1 MRHQRQRK
9 VSRRS
14 LARTLALLHVTLLT
28 LAAAPSLYGQG
39 VPGEVWQQYATP
51 EEAGWTAEGIELAKV
66 FADSIGTAAFMLVYD
81 GAVVTTYGDVGR
93 RYMCHSVRKSFLS
106 ALYGIHVAEGTI
118 DVEKTLAELGINDKD
133 ALSETE
139 KQATIHDMLKARS
152 GVYHPAAYE
161 TASMAARR
169 PPRGSHPPNTFW
181 YYNNWD
187 FNTLNT
193 ILEQETGT
201 GIFEEFRTRIAD
213 PLQMQ
218 DYRVRDGY
226 YHLEPEHSNHP
237 AYPFRMS
244 ARDMARFGLLFLY
257 EGRWGDRQLIPS
269 SWVEASATSYSD
281 VGDGRGYG
289 YMWWTLPDSFAG
301 GGAYSALGVGSQTI
315 TVLPVH
321 NIVFVHRVDTY
332 RGDRVS
338 LGLILELVDRLLE
351 ATVGE
356 AKLDPRLVPL
366 PDPPPPARFVE
377 LPQAVLERY
386 VGKYPF
392 IPDNPLEMTLEEG
405 ILILDIPG
413 AGQFGLHPLSEREF
427 LIEDMRERLF
437 IEIAEDGTRELIAE
451 ALLNEQ
457 GYAYLEQGDVERAI
471 EIFKRNVQYFPE
483 SWNVYDSLA
492 EAYEQAGDLE
502 RAIENYRRS
511 VDLNPD
517 NAGAVR
523 ALERLGARSP

>member
-1 MRHQRQRK
+1 MTHLRQRNT
-9 VSRRS
+9 SRRS
-14 LARTLALLHVTLLT
+14 VARSLALLHVALLLLT
-28 LAAAPSLYGQG
+28 AATSLYAQR
-39 VPGEVWQQYATP
+39 VPGKVWERYATP
-51 EEAGWTAEGIELAKV
+51 EGAGWTAEGIELAKV

-106 ALYGIHVAEGTI
+106 ALYGIHVAEGAI
-118 DVEKTLAELGINDKD
+118 DVDKALAELGINDKD
-133 ALSETE
+133 ALSEAE

-161 TASMAARR
+161 TAAMAARR

-193 ILEQETGT
+193 IFEQETGT
-201 GIFEEFRTRIAD
+201 GIFEEFKARIAD
-213 PLQMQ
+213 PLHMQ

-257 EGRWGDRQLIPS
+257 EGRWGDRQLILP

-289 YMWWTLPDSFAG
+289 YMWWTLSDDFAG

-315 TVLPVH
+315 TVLPAH

-338 LGLILELVDRLLE
+338 LVLILELVDRLLDAKVNE
-351 ATVGE
+351 AE
-356 AKLDPRLVPL
+356 PDPRLVPL
-366 PDPPPPARFVE
+366 LDPLPPARFVE
-377 LPQAVLERY
+377 LPEAALRRY
-386 VGKYPF
+386 VGTYPF
-392 IPDNPLEMTLEEG
+392 IPDNPVELTLEDG
-405 ILILDIPG
+405 VLILYVPG
-413 AGQFGLHPLSEREF
+413 TGQFGIHPLSEREF

-451 ALLNEQ
+451 PLLNEQ
-457 GYAYLEQGDVERAI
+457 GYVYLRQGDVERAI
-471 EIFKRNVQYFPE
+471 EIFKRNVEYFPE

-492 EAYEQAGDLE
+492 EAYEQAGDRE
-502 RAIENYRRS
+502 RAIEHYRRS
-511 VDLNPD
+511 LELNPD
-517 NAGAVR
+517 NMGAVR
-523 ALERLGARSP
+523 GLERLGARSP